1 MQVVEEA
8 GRLKEIAI
16 VGIDGENNAFQ
27 AIKWLLEQSP
37 SPSGLIFFAD
47 RAQGARFSRS

>member
-37 SPSGLIFFAD
+37 SGLIFFAD